1 MVTSSGDEK
10 DLIESYALG
19 ANSYVVKPI
28 DIVQFIAAIKSVGQY
43 WAVINKVPIMHQDIF
58 KF

>member
-1 MVTSSGDEK
+1 
-10 DLIESYALG
+10 LG
-19 ANSYVVKPI
+19 ANSYVLKPI

-43 WAVINKVPIMHQDIF
+43 WAVINKVPVMAQDIF